1 MQDDQPP
8 GFATLAVHAGVRRES
23 AVHVPASGP
32 SRALEAFGGIPLQ
45 ADSPA
50 VAAFEE
56 KIAALEGGSAAICT
70 ASANATLSLV
80 FHALL
85 RPGDEFIAA
94 RPLNDDIAVQFR
106 DAFPR
111 FGWGVHWADADDRS
125 SFEKAVSPRTKA
137 IFVESAGEAGAV
149 ADLVAV
155 AGVARRARVPLV
167 VDNSLAT
174 AFLCRPLEDGADI
187 VVYTR
192 TAFLGGSGDIAGG
205 VVVDGGEFDWSEER
219 QYPLL
224 SEPLAERGNVVL
236 CETFGNAAFAMA
248 CRVLN
253 LGGVGAEMLPST
265 AERILSGIETLPLRM
280 QRHTENARAVAAW
293 LSGMEGVR
301 WVSYPGLPGDR
312 HHNLSRR
319 YQPNGAGP
327 IVCFAIDGDASD
339 ARLSGLRLIST
350 QTAQGGTRSTI
361 RRVEKAPGG
370 AMVFRL
376 FVGIEDRDDIVAD
389 LERVLPV

>member
-1 MQDDQPP
+1 
-8 GFATLAVHAGVRRES
+8 
-23 AVHVPASGP
+23 
-32 SRALEAFGGIPLQ
+32 
-45 ADSPA
+45 
-50 VAAFEE
+50 
-56 KIAALEGGSAAICT
+56 
-70 ASANATLSLV
+70 
-80 FHALL
+80 
-85 RPGDEFIAA
+85 
-94 RPLNDDIAVQFR
+94 
-106 DAFPR
+106 
-111 FGWGVHWADADDRS
+111 
-125 SFEKAVSPRTKA
+125 
-137 IFVESAGEAGAV
+137 
-149 ADLVAV
+149 
-155 AGVARRARVPLV
+155 
-167 VDNSLAT
+167 
-174 AFLCRPLEDGADI
+174 
-187 VVYTR
+187 
-192 TAFLGGSGDIAGG
+192 
-205 VVVDGGEFDWSEER
+205 
-219 QYPLL
+219 
-224 SEPLAERGNVVL
+224 VL

-339 ARLSGLRLIST
+339 APLAGLRLIST